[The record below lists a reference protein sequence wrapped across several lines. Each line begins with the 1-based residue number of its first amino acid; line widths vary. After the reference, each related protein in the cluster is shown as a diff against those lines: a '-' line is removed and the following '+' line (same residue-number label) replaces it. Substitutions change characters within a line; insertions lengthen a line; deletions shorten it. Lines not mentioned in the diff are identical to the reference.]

1 MIYGFITNEKQTP
14 EHNEYTYKACRK
26 KQYIESQK
34 RLMKQTRNILAEM
47 EHNLFRQQDWS
58 EWKYV
63 QGKLPVLSTTTSS
76 PFIDAGLPVSSF

>member
-1 MIYGFITNEKQTP
+1 MIYDFITNEKQTP

-47 EHNLFRQQDWS
+47 EHNLFRHQD
-58 EWKYV
+58 
-63 QGKLPVLSTTTSS
+63 
-76 PFIDAGLPVSSF
+76 